1 MTTRK
6 AAEVAAKQNTSAGNA
21 TSASANPRDAS
32 LAVKS
37 GVLTEMQ
44 SSLQKATEE
53 MARVGHL
60 LTTLQED
67 VSEVKQANTKLRSDM
82 DGVLLR
88 LDEAERRVSQ
98 LEDDN
103 RQLRLSADKSTK
115 KCEELHRAIE
125 DAANRDRRQ
134 NLRLVGLKEK
144 MENGKIVDCVRSII
158 AEALG
163 IELSPV
169 QLQRVHRTPMPI
181 PEDHK
186 PPRPIIMRFLSY
198 LERERVLAAARE
210 KYKRKESVIWKG
222 CKLSF
227 FPDMTKETAEKR
239 KKFTDARRRLHEL
252 DVRFTLAYPAELR
265 FTWMG
270 KRVKFTD
277 HRQAMTFLNNGEQ
290 STTEEV

>member
-1 MTTRK
+1 MTTRN
-6 AAEVAAKQNTSAGNA
+6 AAAAAAKQNVGAS
-21 TSASANPRDAS
+21 SASATPRSAS
-32 LAVKS
+32 LTMDL

-44 SSLQKATEE
+44 SSLQRAMEE
-53 MARVGHL
+53 MARVGDL
-60 LTTLQED
+60 LTTLQAD

-82 DGVLLR
+82 DGVLAR
-88 LDEAERRVSQ
+88 LEEAERRVSE

-103 RQLRLSADKSTK
+103 RQLRQSADKSTK
-115 KCEELHRAIE
+115 RCEELHQAIE

-144 MENGKIVDCVRSII
+144 MENGKMEVCVRNII

-163 IELSPV
+163 VELEPG
-169 QLQRVHRTPMPI
+169 QLQWAHRTPVPM
-181 PEDHK
+181 PEDNK

-210 KYKRKESVIWKG
+210 KYRRKESITWKG

-227 FPDMTKETAEKR
+227 FPDMTRETAEKR

-265 FTWMG
+265 FTWRG
-270 KRVKFTD
+270 KRVKFID
-277 HRQAMTFLNNGEQ
+277 HRQAMAFLN
-290 STTEEV
+290 SSEENTAEELQ

>member
-6 AAEVAAKQNTSAGNA
+6 AAEVAAKQTASTGNA
-21 TSASANPRDAS
+21 NASANPRAAS
-32 LAVKS
+32 LAVDS

-53 MARVGHL
+53 MARVGRL

-88 LDEAERRVSQ
+88 LDEAERRVSE

-134 NLRLVGLKEK
+134 NLRLVGLKEN

-163 IELSPV
+163 VELDPV
-169 QLQRVHRTPMPI
+169 QLQRVHRTPVPM

-210 KYKRKESVIWKG
+210 KYKRKESIIWKG

-265 FTWMG
+265 FTWNG

-277 HRQAMTFLNNGEQ
+277 HRQAMAFLNKGDDN
-290 STTEEV
+290 TTEEM